1 MRDRTFRLSDEEK
14 RSYAEDGF
22 FIRECVF
29 SAAEIDE
36 LRDAVEDCAARAT
49 AAVERGGEEYEID
62 GNRYCEASGST
73 IQFEHQPGSGTIRV
87 IEPFHHLH
95 ERIDRLIDDV
105 RFVEP
110 TRDLIGDERIS
121 LFTDKLNLKRPGEGS
136 GFRWHQDSPYW
147 AHFFPE
153 VERLPNLMLS
163 LDDANEANGCL
174 RVIPGSHRH
183 GMLPGLGGRGVLGPL
198 FTDPDFFDESLQVPA
213 VMAAG
218 SMLFFHAS
226 TVHGSEP
233 NESTERRRVLVF
245 TYQPGAGRMFKTD
258 AKREVGSWGEGR
270 APSS

>member
-1 MRDRTFRLSDEEK
+1 MRNHMFRLSDEEK

-22 FIRECVF
+22 FIRERVF
-29 SAAEIDE
+29 SAAEVDE
-36 LRDAVEDCAARAT
+36 LREAVEGCAARAI
-49 AAVERGGEEYEID
+49 AAAEAGGEEYEID

-73 IQFEHQPGSGTIRV
+73 VQFEHRPGSGTIRV

-95 ERIDRLIDDV
+95 ERIDRLIDDP
-105 RFVEP
+105 RFVNP
-110 TRDLIGDERIS
+110 ARDLIGDERVS

-147 AHFFPE
+147 AHFFPD

-174 RVIPGSHRH
+174 RVIPGSHRQ
-183 GMLPGLGGRGVLGPL
+183 GMLPGLEGRGVLGSL
-198 FTDPDFFDESLQVPA
+198 FTDPGFFDESRQLPA

-218 SMLFFHAS
+218 SMLFFSPS

-233 NESTERRRVLVF
+233 NESTERRRALVF

-258 AKREVGSWGEGR
+258 AKREAGSWDKGR
-270 APSS
+270 APRA

>member
-1 MRDRTFRLSDEEK
+1 MRDRTIRLSDEEK

-36 LRDAVEDCAARAT
+36 LRDAVECCAARAT
-49 AAVERGGEEYEID
+49 AAAEAGGEEYEID

-73 IQFEHQPGSGTIRV
+73 IQFEHQSNSDTIRV
-87 IEPFHHLH
+87 IEPFHHLD
-95 ERIDRLIDDV
+95 ERIDRLIDDR

-110 TRDLIGDERIS
+110 ARDLIGAERIS
-121 LFTDKLNLKRPGEGS
+121 LFTDKLNLKRPAEGS

-147 AHFFPE
+147 AHFFPD
-153 VERLPNLMLS
+153 VKRLPNLMLT

-174 RVIPGSHRH
+174 RLIPRSHRD
-183 GMLPGLGGRGVLGPL
+183 GMLPGLKGRGVLGPL
-198 FTDPDFFDESLQVPA
+198 FTDPDFFDESHQVPA

-233 NESTERRRVLVF
+233 NESAERRRALLF
-245 TYQPGAGRMFKTD
+245 TYQPGTGRMFKID
-258 AKREVGSWGEGR
+258 AKREAGS
-270 APSS
+270 SC